1 MTSIDKIPDID
12 VRTLEYKH
20 PVFIPSEDGDEASIQ
35 FYKNAGVPVALIQLP
50 YRRRP
55 HFYAIQEAE
64 TQEEADKQ
72 NRGMNSMDKSD
83 ARTENKESG
92 QKDGVKVLSYDSL
105 VEDGFDAAKEDGNLE
120 EVVAYKM
127 MVDALCKEYGELT
140 EENRRF
146 CDAVKE
152 NRTDRDM
159 AGEMGLAKSTYQG
172 RKAKALR
179 DLGEKM
185 KDWK

>member
-1 MTSIDKIPDID
+1 
-12 VRTLEYKH
+12 
-20 PVFIPSEDGDEASIQ
+20 
-35 FYKNAGVPVALIQLP
+35 
-50 YRRRP
+50 
-55 HFYAIQEAE
+55 
-64 TQEEADKQ
+64 
-72 NRGMNSMDKSD
+72 MNSMDKSD
-83 ARTENKESG
+83 ARTQNKESG

>member
-1 MTSIDKIPDID
+1 MTSIDKIPDINAC
-12 VRTLEYKH
+12 TLEYKH
-20 PVFIPSEDGDEASIQ
+20 PVFMPIEDGDEASIQ

-50 YRRRP
+50 YRSKP

-72 NRGMNSMDKSD
+72 NRGINSMNKND

-92 QKDGVKVLSYDSL
+92 QKDGVKVLSYDGL
-105 VEDGFDAAKEDGNLE
+105 VENGFDAVTDDGDPE

-127 MVDALCKEYGELT
+127 MVDALYKEYGELT

-146 CDAVKE
+146 CDAVRE
-152 NRTDRDM
+152 NKTDRNM
-159 AGEMGLAKSTYQG
+159 AGEMGLKKSTYQG
-172 RKAKALR
+172 RKAKTLGV
-179 DLGEKM
+179 LGEKM